1 MLALLNFDEYFVDN
15 LSIQGNPSYQP
26 VDEQEVDFNIDYEIG
41 RANDGSPAFELRL
54 LVDVNQSEEFFRKS
68 AYRIHLEL
76 TGYFHFPEGTD
87 EKDINRLVLP
97 NGLSILYGIARS
109 TISQST
115 GVARFGRFLLP
126 SVNLFEVIKNRAK
139 KEKSEGEIQE

>member
-1 MLALLNFDEYFVDN
+1 MLAPLNFDEYFVDN
-15 LSIQGNPSYQP
+15 LSIQGNPSYHP
-26 VDEQEVDFNIDYEIG
+26 ADEQEVDFSIDYEIG
-41 RANDGSPAFELRL
+41 RANDGTPAFELRL
-54 LVDVNQSEEFFRKS
+54 LVDVNQREEFFRQS
-68 AYRIHLEL
+68 AYRIHLEV

-87 EKDINRLVLP
+87 EKDINRIVLP

-126 SVNLFEVIKNRAK
+126 SINLIEVIKNKKK
-139 KEKSEGEIQE
+139 KEETEREAQK